1 MEEQG
6 DNTSMVQR
14 SFIDREILSAAL
26 FARQA
31 ISSRGRV
38 RPSETVVSRVPRGR
52 RIQTFTCVRLTLDRC
67 PMIWVSGSIE
77 SVDGGRMEVRM
88 VKERTDGVETS
99 FLFKILNLRTKI
111 DSVGKC

>member
-52 RIQTFTCVRLTLDRC
+52 RVQTFTCVRLTLDQ
-67 PMIWVSGSIE
+67 
-77 SVDGGRMEVRM
+77 
-88 VKERTDGVETS
+88 GVP
-99 FLFKILNLRTKI
+99 
-111 DSVGKC
+111 